1 MIDRR
6 FWEDV
11 KNSWCVPAQPD
22 IVQVNTGSGGKIDK
36 NLLKKPWEYE
46 EEDFFSDDELDTI
59 AGKEGKVSSEKEAPV
74 AKSKPALDSA
84 AFDKLLNKKE
94 IPAYAECCRMLLKCE
109 LPNEMAEIHTNLADR
124 MTILQAAIDKFKNV
138 YQTDMTEFYDYYIPE
153 ALELTASYLEY
164 ENAGIDREI
173 VERTKEEV
181 FEATRSLLTAVN
193 DKIDEIYKF
202 ASMEL
207 QAQAKALADMMGQD
221 GYVDSSKKIN

>member
-22 IVQVNTGSGGKIDK
+22 IVVGK
-36 NLLKKPWEYE
+36 
-46 EEDFFSDDELDTI
+46 
-59 AGKEGKVSSEKEAPV
+59 AGEISPEKEAPA
-74 AKSKPALDSA
+74 AKPKPTLDSA

-109 LPNEMAEIHTNLADR
+109 LPEDMAEIHTNLADR
-124 MTILQAAIDKFKNV
+124 MTVLQAAIDKFKNV